1 MHRGT
6 PALLAGL
13 LATAVVAGA
22 LRHEFRTHAASHS
35 PRLTATDRPTML
47 ANSVG
52 LSQLSGLTREGSSS
66 APLWADMGGRSP
78 FTPSQLGLVGGLYQ
92 IWTSSAAIAQYGP
105 LGHGLPLPLPARF
118 VRTHPGQPLEVY
130 VRILKFNNRRSPHT
144 LLANPDYNFN
154 SARYKGGP
162 VPIAQTVSNGWAY
175 AMPNQD
181 HNGETDYVFQWAHG
195 DYWNQVTVLGH
206 MSATQAVAVAQHVAQ

>member
-1 MHRGT
+1 MYRGK
-6 PALLAGL
+6 PALLGGL
-13 LATAVVAGA
+13 VATAVVVGA
-22 LRHEFRTHAASHS
+22 LPHEFRTHTASS
-35 PRLTATDRPTML
+35 STQLTATEKPTML

-52 LSQLSGLTREGSSS
+52 LPHLSGLTLDGLSST
-66 APLWADMGGRSP
+66 PLWTAKGGICP

-92 IWTSSAAIAQYGP
+92 GWTSSAAIAQYGS
-105 LGHGLPLPLPARF
+105 LGHGLQLPLPARF
-118 VRTHPGQPLEVY
+118 VSAHPGQPLEVY
-130 VRILKFNNRRSPHT
+130 VRILKFNNTQSPHT

-154 SARYKGGP
+154 SANYKGGP
-162 VPIAQTVSNGWAY
+162 TPIAQTVSNGWAY

-206 MSATQAVAVAQHVAQ
+206 ISASQAVAVAQHVVQ